1 MGRSGDLEGRSLP
14 PHGRPFGSNGA
25 SQAIIDARVL
35 AYELATAANPDDA
48 LRGYETQRRETASG
62 VQLANRRQ
70 AGDVMA
76 RVSALARSGAHGD
89 AKAELQDVER
99 RYKQLAGFDV
109 DALNTRK
116 SWSVSSVS
124 R

>member
-1 MGRSGDLEGRSLP
+1 
-14 PHGRPFGSNGA
+14 
-25 SQAIIDARVL
+25 
-35 AYELATAANPDDA
+35 
-48 LRGYETQRRETASG
+48 

-109 DALNTRK
+109 DALNMRK
-116 SWSVSSVS
+116 SWSVSSAS